1 MTSSQNKIYKCNP
14 DFNFLPR
21 VLQAHLI
28 RELGMKYY
36 LRGSDSKRGEVRSMK
51 WAFVGRKSPRLD
63 ESVNASQ
70 LGPLPLSL
78 QVIYC
83 LLVRA
88 EREI

>member
-1 MTSSQNKIYKCNP
+1 
-14 DFNFLPR
+14 
-21 VLQAHLI
+21 
-28 RELGMKYY
+28 
-36 LRGSDSKRGEVRSMK
+36 MK
-51 WAFVGRKSPRLD
+51 WAFVGRKSPKLD